1 MKTTIEI
8 SKYPLNENYEP
19 PILNFIERLNTHEGI
34 EVKTNATATHIVG
47 DYDEIMRL
55 LQKEIKHSFEAYG
68 KAIFVMKILHGA
80 LDILSLIHI

>member
-19 PILNFIERLNTHEGI
+19 PILNFIERLNTHESI

-47 DYDEIMRL
+47 DYDEIMGL

-80 LDILSLIHI
+80 LDI

>member
-19 PILNFIERLNTHEGI
+19 PILNFIERLNTHNGI
-34 EVKTNATATHIVG
+34 EVKTNATATHLVG
-47 DYDEIMRL
+47 DYDEIMGL

-68 KAIFVMKILHGA
+68 KAIFVIKILHGA
-80 LDILSLIHI
+80 LDI

>member
-19 PILNFIERLNTHEGI
+19 PILNFIERLNTHGGI
-34 EVKTNATATHIVG
+34 EVKTNATATHLVG
-47 DYDEIMRL
+47 DYDEIMGL

-68 KAIFVMKILHGA
+68 KAIFVIKILHGA
-80 LDILSLIHI
+80 LDI

>member
-19 PILNFIERLNTHEGI
+19 PILNFIERLNTHNGI
-34 EVKTNATATHIVG
+34 EVKTNATATHLVG
-47 DYDEIMRL
+47 DYDEIMGL

-68 KAIFVMKILHGA
+68 KAIFVMKIVHDA
-80 LDILSLIHI
+80 LDI

>member
-19 PILNFIERLNTHEGI
+19 PILNFIERLNTHKGI
-34 EVKTNATATHIVG
+34 EIKTNATATHIVG
-47 DYDEIMRL
+47 DYDEIMGL

-80 LDILSLIHI
+80 LDI